1 MTEIP
6 GPRSEQ
12 RLWISADP
20 EILQAIR
27 RAPAPR
33 WSLQATLQTLQLL
46 AILLGGGWALFLFVT
61 FQREN
66 NSLALEAA
74 RATLRQAQ
82 LTAKTSALTI
92 AKETFDVDRNE
103 QSPLTTTDVI
113 SVQPLPSAPGWYVA
127 QYDFSI
133 TNSGG
138 QRIDIA
144 YAIDDAFLG
153 STTLSGNAGIAV
165 NDIWDK
171 GPVRWEKIAFEG
183 HASRS
188 AFKEGLIIHNG
199 GDHVRAVLGGGGTG
213 ALNTTETVQARMT
226 VLVHAKPTDFIGF
239 RVRFTAVDSKG
250 NDRDRR
256 LHAYN
261 LISAISTNEKER
273 KSS

>member
-1 MTEIP
+1 MSEVP
-6 GPRSEQ
+6 VPRDEQ

-27 RAPAPR
+27 RAPTPR

-46 AILLGGGWALFLFVT
+46 AILLAGGWALFLFVT

-66 NSLALEAA
+66 NRLALAA
-74 RATLRQAQ
+74 AQATLRQAQ
-82 LTAKTSALTI
+82 LTAKTSELAI
-92 AKETFDVDRNE
+92 AKDTFDVDRNA

-127 QYDFSI
+127 RYDFSI

-144 YAIDDAFLG
+144 YAIGDAFLG
-153 STTLSGNAGIAV
+153 STTLSGTAFAV
-165 NDIWDK
+165 NEIWDT
-171 GPVRWEKIAFEG
+171 GPVSWEKVAYEG

-188 AFKEGLIIHNG
+188 AFKAGLIIANG
-199 GDHVRAVLGGGGTG
+199 GDRVKAVLGGGGTG
-213 ALNTTETVQARMT
+213 ALNTTETVQGRMT

-239 RVRFTAVDSKG
+239 RVRFTAVDPKG
-250 NDRDRR
+250 KSRDHR
-256 LHAYN
+256 LHAYD
-261 LISAISTNEKER
+261 LVSAVSTNEKER